1 MESISP
7 KYVYWLHLIILPLL
21 VYVGVKK
28 GTTPSVVFNI
38 VLGVAIVGII
48 YHVFKLIAL
57 YYPENTKKKK

>member
-1 MESISP
+1 MENISP

-28 GTTPSVVFNI
+28 GTTPPVVFNI

-48 YHVFKLIAL
+48 YHVFKLIVL
-57 YYPENTKKKK
+57 YYPENTKKK